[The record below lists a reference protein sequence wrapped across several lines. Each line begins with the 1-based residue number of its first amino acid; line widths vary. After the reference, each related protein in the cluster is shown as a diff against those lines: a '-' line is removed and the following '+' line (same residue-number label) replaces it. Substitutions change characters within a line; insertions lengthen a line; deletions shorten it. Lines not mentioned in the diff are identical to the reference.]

1 MVINKEVIN
10 KILGEK
16 MNPTILLVDDEKDV
30 CSALNR
36 TFRRNNFKVFEA
48 NSGEQAL
55 DVLANNNID
64 VIVSDQRMPE
74 MTGTQFFSVVKN
86 LYPNVGRIILSGH
99 SDIEDLQEAINEAN
113 IYRFL
118 PKPWDEKQLLETVNS
133 AIPQAISISKRFH
146 SSERQ
151 LIRSYDQPTVDA
163 ATEQKKQALSKAIK
177 TNSLLLEEQS
187 YDSFNDKSPLTYLNV
202 FWPDFASIK
211 HASIV
216 DLVNDSEECQILFSW
231 YLLSVI
237 KHMEKY
243 EGGERVFVIDL
254 FYEGFAREPSLLN
267 ALEDVLI
274 KQPKTIF
281 RLSFE
286 SLMENDFTCF
296 LTENGYYKSS
306 VILDVGEKI
315 INVSQLKDTPILYL
329 EMNCKNNAI
338 NNHSLTEKR
347 LKMIAE
353 AKIIGVNVV
362 LSNDQ
367 LQSQQNYA
375 KSIGVDFF

>member
-1 MVINKEVIN
+1 
-10 KILGEK
+10 

-55 DVLANNNID
+55 DLLANNNID

-151 LIRSYDQPTVDA
+151 LIRSYDQPIVDA
-163 ATEQKKQALSKAIK
+163 ATEQKKQALSQSIK
-177 TNSLLLEEQS
+177 TNTLLLEEQS

-286 SLMENDFTCF
+286 SLMKNDLTCF
-296 LTENGYYKSS
+296 LTENGYDKSS

-353 AKIIGVNVV
+353 AKTIGVNVV